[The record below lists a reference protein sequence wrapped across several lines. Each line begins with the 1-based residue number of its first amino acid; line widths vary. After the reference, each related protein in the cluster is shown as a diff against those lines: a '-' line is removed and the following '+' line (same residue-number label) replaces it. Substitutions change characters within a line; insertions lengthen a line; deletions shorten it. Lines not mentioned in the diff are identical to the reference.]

1 MGPKQNLQMCL
12 MMMKTSSNNDD
23 DEIMGVDGSITQGL
37 KHIIL

>member
-37 KHIIL
+37 KNIIL